1 MSAAVHIRLP
11 PSSFFNF
18 PPSPLPETI
27 PPPTV
32 VERTW
37 SQPFNIP
44 ASLYCK
50 LLEPQVPLT
59 VAAVYAASVVAM
71 NHINKQRGNKPWGF
85 SKTKAFK
92 LFVILHNV
100 FLTIY
105 SLWTF
110 AGMVQAFYQSWP
122 DRTEKHNLVR
132 IVDMLCKINGPRGLG
147 NAAVYD
153 RNAEK
158 WTMISPQYKLGPG
171 GVPDPTDVGRLWNRG
186 LAFFGWLFYLSKF
199 YEVVDTAII
208 LAKGKK
214 SSTLQTYHHAGAM
227 MCMWAGMRYMAAPI
241 WIFALF
247 NSAIHAMMY
256 FYYTLTALSIRVH
269 FSVKRSLTTMQI
281 TQFLIGTT
289 LAASYLFISYT
300 FPVGVP
306 HSVAMRP
313 LASAIPGAAATAP
326 NATAGGVGPWLK
338 KLALRAA
345 GAEGVAENVLNTHG
359 KLFGAD
365 GAQAARAV
373 LGKQET
379 RYALEPRTFTCL
391 DTTGQAFAVSL
402 NVIYLL
408 PLTFLFVRFFVRS
421 YLHRTEQGGKHQTHV
436 HAAEKAGMD
445 ALKGVTREIRN
456 AVIEMHGDEG
466 GAADVADESGTTT
479 PHPEA
484 YEANIDDIM
493 TKQQLKV
500 EKRAAAIDPHPHGP
514 QLVPPSYA
522 AVAAEAT
529 GAATSS
535 SSSSSTTQSSQPVG
549 TPRQSG

>member
-1 MSAAVHIRLP
+1 MSASVNIRLP
-11 PSSFFNF
+11 PASFFNF
-18 PPSPLPETI
+18 PPSPLPQTI
-27 PPPTV
+27 PPPTLD
-32 VERTW
+32 EPTW
-37 SQPFNIP
+37 YQPFNIP
-44 ASLYCK
+44 TDLYRK

-59 VAAVYAASVVAM
+59 VAAVYATTVVAM
-71 NHINKQRGNKPWGF
+71 NYLNKQRGNKPWAF
-85 SKTKAFK
+85 SKTRVFK
-92 LFVILHNV
+92 LFVILHNI

-110 AGMVQAFYQSWP
+110 VGMVRTFYLSWP
-122 DRTEKHNLVR
+122 ERTEKHNLVR
-132 IVDMLCKINGPRGLG
+132 IVDMLCKINGPRGMG

-158 WTMISPQYKLGPG
+158 WTMTSPLYTLSPG
-171 GVPDPTDVGRLWNRG
+171 GVPDPTDVGRLWNQG

-199 YEVVDTAII
+199 YEVLDTAII

-227 MCMWAGMRYMAAPI
+227 MCMWAGIRYMAAPI

-256 FYYTLTALSIRVH
+256 FYYTLTALSVRVP
-269 FSVKRSLTTMQI
+269 VGIKRSLTTMQI

-289 LAASYLFISYT
+289 LAASYLFISYK
-300 FPVGVP
+300 FPVAVP
-306 HSVAMRP
+306 HPVAMRP
-313 LASAIPGAAATAP
+313 LAAAIPNAVAAAP
-326 NATAGGVGPWLK
+326 NSTAGGVGPWLK

-345 GAEGVAENVLNTHG
+345 GAQGVAENVLNKDG
-359 KLFGAD
+359 KLFGLD
-365 GAQAARAV
+365 GGQAAQAV
-373 LGKQET
+373 LGKQEI
-379 RYALEPRTFTCL
+379 RSGLEPRTFTCL

-445 ALKGVTREIRN
+445 AFKGVTREIRN

-466 GAADVADESGTTT
+466 GATDVVDESDTST

-484 YEANIDDIM
+484 YEANIDNIM
-493 TKQQLKV
+493 TTKQLKA
-500 EKRAAAIDPHPHGP
+500 ERRADAIDPHPHGP
-514 QLVPPSYA
+514 HLAAPSYA
-522 AVAAEAT
+522 AVAAEGT
-529 GAATSS
+529 EGTSS
-535 SSSSSTTQSSQPVG
+535 STS
-549 TPRQSG
+549 